1 MTDQSN
7 GEPAGSHTED
17 AATNR
22 IASLL
27 LRDEEKPELEQ
38 QPEPEPR
45 GEPEGEQEQEG
56 PEAEAPS
63 EPEEPEYYDFERINP
78 DTPLRLRD
86 GTTVRFGDLK
96 KDWASL
102 QELPKQRQELEAA
115 AARVHADMQ
124 KAAQQA
130 QFFQQIVPQALQV
143 MQSNLPQPPEIPER
157 TDDPL
162 ENFNRWESYQRQKAD
177 YETRVGQIRQLQEA
191 QHHHALKAQ
200 GEQQAQMRAYFSDQ
214 RQKLLNVV
222 KDESKIAE
230 IGNEIRRYAPEYWGF
245 TPQEIEDLRD
255 HRVVLLARDA
265 IAYRK
270 LQAEKPKAIEKVKQ
284 APPVQQPGKRVSEAE
299 RDRQG
304 YQEER
309 AKLRKSGR
317 ADDAVAL
324 LAKHLR

>member
-1 MTDQSN
+1 MTDQTN
-7 GEPAGSHTED
+7 GELAGSHTEE
-17 AATNR
+17 AATNL
-22 IASLL
+22 IASSI
-27 LRDEEKPELEQ
+27 LREEEKSELDQ
-38 QPEPEPR
+38 QPEREPR
-45 GEPEGEQEQEG
+45 GEPEGEQEQDG
-56 PEAEAPS
+56 PETDANS

-102 QELPKQRQELEAA
+102 QELPKQRQELEAT

-130 QFFQQIVPQALQV
+130 QFFQQVVPQALHI
-143 MQSNLPQPPEIPER
+143 MQSNLPHPPEVPDR

-162 ENFNRWESYQRQKAD
+162 ENFNRWENYQRQKVD
-177 YETRVGQIRQLQEA
+177 YDNRVSQIRQLQEA
-191 QHHHALKAQ
+191 QQHHVH
-200 GEQQAQMRAYFSDQ
+200 QAQNEHRAQMQSYMSDQ

-222 KDESKIAE
+222 KDEGKLAE
-230 IGNEIRRYAPEYWGF
+230 IGTEIRRFAPEYWGF
-245 TPQEIEDLRD
+245 TAQEIEDLRD

-270 LQAEKPKAIEKVKQ
+270 LQAEKPRAIEKVKQ
-284 APPVQQPGKRVSEAE
+284 APPVQQPGKRVSEAD

-309 AKLRKSGR
+309 ARLRKSGR

-324 LAKHLR
+324 LAKHLL